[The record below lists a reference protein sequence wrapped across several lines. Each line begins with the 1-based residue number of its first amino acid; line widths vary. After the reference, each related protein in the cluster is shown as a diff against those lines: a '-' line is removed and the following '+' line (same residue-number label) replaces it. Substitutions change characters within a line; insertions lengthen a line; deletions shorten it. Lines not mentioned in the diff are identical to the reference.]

1 MKVFRL
7 ISEYRWP
14 IYIGGHL
21 TMSIVACA
29 VLVWVATRPDAPRPI
44 ERYYEAAQSWD
55 ADESVLDAS
64 RELGWTVTFD
74 LPAGVPH
81 LPGMPRPVDVTVVD
95 RDGRPVTG
103 LAGQL
108 VANRPSDTRG
118 NQRGELFGV
127 PSAPGRYRT
136 LVRLDDAGSWDF
148 RLDTH
153 QQAMPFVHAARVNV
167 PGDAAVTT
175 AEAAGR

>member
-1 MKVFRL
+1 MKFFRL

-44 ERYYEAAQSWD
+44 EGYYEAAQAWD

-64 RELGWTVTFD
+64 RALGWTVTYD

-81 LPGMPRPVDVTVVD
+81 VPGMPRPVDVTVVD
-95 RDGRPVTG
+95 REGRPVSG

-108 VANRPSDTRG
+108 LANRPSDTRL
-118 NQRGELFGV
+118 NQHGELIGI

-136 LVRLDDAGSWDF
+136 LVRLDEPGAWDL
-148 RLDTH
+148 RIDTR
-153 QQAMPFVHAARVNV
+153 QQAMRFVYAARVSV
-167 PGDAAVTT
+167 PVDTT
-175 AEAAGR
+175 AEGASR